1 MNVLALALRPRSLA
15 SLAAVLACAA
25 LPATAF
31 AAAPTKEQCVASHG
45 LGQDLREKGQLVQAR
60 KTFLAC
66 AQASCPGVVQAD
78 CARFSDEIERITP
91 SVSFAARDAKG
102 ADLPAASVYVDDQL
116 VATRLDDGKSYD
128 IDPGRHVV
136 RFVQEGSETTLK
148 IVLAQ
153 GEKGRTV
160 LGTFAD
166 LHGDVSKPAAKSVA
180 SSAPPP
186 APEQPETHRPIL
198 PLVVSLAGGAALV
211 TGVVLIVVGTTSVP
225 SSCSLSSKECSAAPK
240 DPAFDDARSAVML
253 SNLGIGVAAAGAAV
267 GLGGLIWYLASPA
280 QGKNASGTTAS
291 GSRFGRN
298 AGFSPTY
305 TNGPGIQYVTPF

>member
-1 MNVLALALRPRSLA
+1 MNVHALALRPRFVA
-15 SLAAVLACAA
+15 SLAALLCATLSA
-25 LPATAF
+25 AAF

-78 CARFSDEIERITP
+78 CARFSEEIERITP

-102 ADLPAASVYVDDQL
+102 ADLPTASVYVDDQL

-136 RFVQEGSETTLK
+136 RFVQEGNETTLK
-148 IVLAQ
+148 IVLSQ

-160 LGTFAD
+160 IGTFAD
-166 LHGDVSKPAAKSVA
+166 LHGDVSKAAPKVA
-180 SSAPPP
+180 PSATPPP
-186 APEQPETHRPIL
+186 APESPETHRPIL
-198 PLVVSLAGGAALV
+198 PLVVTLGGAAVLV

-225 SSCSLSSKECSAAPK
+225 ASCSLSTKECSAAPK

-253 SNLGIGVAAAGAAV
+253 SNLGIGVASAGAAV

-280 QGKNASGTTAS
+280 QSKSAS
-291 GSRFGRN
+291 RL
-298 AGFSPTY
+298 SPTY
-305 TNGPGIQYVTPF
+305 VNGPGIQYVSTF